1 MNLFNGKI
9 KQKCVRLLF
18 DHIILKLWSVLWLL
32 HLI

>member
-1 MNLFNGKI
+1 MGKLI
-9 KQKCVRLLF
+9 YLMDKCVRLLF